1 MDNRAEK
8 YDRLAEG
15 FSENEYANLDY
26 YMQRRFEIIRSWG
39 ESMKPGDSV
48 LELGC
53 GDGYLARILA
63 GYGLEY
69 SGVDLS
75 PEMIRI
81 AMQESKNA
89 GLSARFKVADIG
101 KLEITESYDVIVGF
115 MRTFYSYIQ
124 QPNAFLQ
131 RSRPYVRKKLLIDL
145 DPRIDLP
152 LPQAISAIK
161 KAGYQNVE
169 WRPFFVPKKR
179 RLPLSTLKLMSHCE
193 NIPWIRTLPLRW
205 KFHCLLRCDP

>member
-81 AMQESKNA
+81 AMRESKKA

-169 WRPFFVPKKR
+169 WRPFFVPKER
-179 RLPLSTLKLMSHCE
+179 QLPLSTLKLMSHCE
-193 NIPWIRTLPLRW
+193 NIPLIRTFPLRW